1 MSNELANFGDA
12 ASASVTRGAQHDE
25 TLGIQGV
32 YHVMCRDSEGNIK
45 WEDDAPNLVTAVG
58 KQALFDYYFGA
69 TGTAGGTASG
79 ANYLGLCGGTATYTA
94 ADTMSSHT
102 WTEVGGTNAPTY
114 SGTRKTP
121 AFSAATSANPSVLS
135 TSAAVVFSMT
145 GSGTVYGAFINV
157 GGSTAIDN
165 TTGTLFSIGAFT
177 AGSKTVTSGDTI
189 NVTYTLSAAG

>member
-1 MSNELANFGDA
+1 MSSEITKMGDSFG
-12 ASASVTRGAQHDE
+12 ASASYGGGATE
-25 TLGIQGV
+25 NVGMEGV
-32 YHVMCRDSEGNIK
+32 YVATCYDANGNEKWSDTIENLTTNVGRASLNDAYLGNTAAGAVVMG
-45 WEDDAPNLVTAVG
+45 LG
-58 KQALFDYYFGA
+58 
-69 TGTAGGTASG
+69 G
-79 ANYLGLCGGTATYTA
+79 ANGSGTFTPAY
-94 ADTMSSHT
+94 ADTQASHAG
-102 WTEVGGTNAPTY
+102 WFEVGGTNAPTY

-121 AFSAATSANPSVLS
+121 TFSASTSANPAVKS

>member
-1 MSNELANFGDA
+1 MSAEILGMGDKIG
-12 ASASVTRGAQHDE
+12 ASASFGGGNAESVGLEGTYVATCYDANGNEKWTDTIENLTTNVGRANIMNSYFANTGGGAIVMG
-25 TLGIQGV
+25 LG
-32 YHVMCRDSEGNIK
+32 
-45 WEDDAPNLVTAVG
+45 
-58 KQALFDYYFGA
+58 
-69 TGTAGGTASG
+69 G
-79 ANYLGLCGGTATYTA
+79 ANGSSTFTPAYG
-94 ADTMSSHT
+94 DTQSSHAG
-102 WTEVGGTNAPTY
+102 WYEVGNANAPTY

-121 AFSAATSANPSVLS
+121 AFSASTTANPAVLS

-145 GSGTVYGAFINV
+145 SSGTVYGAFINV

>member
-1 MSNELANFGDA
+1 MSSEITKFGDITA
-12 ASASVTRGAQHDE
+12 ATACFGGGAVE
-25 TLGIQGV
+25 TVGLEGV
-32 YHVMCRDSEGNIK
+32 YVATCYDANGNEKWSDTIENLTTNVGRKNLMDS
-45 WEDDAPNLVTAVG
+45 
-58 KQALFDYYFGA
+58 YFGN
-69 TGTAGGTASG
+69 TGGGAIVMGLGG
-79 ANYLGLCGGTATYTA
+79 ANGSATFTPAY
-94 ADTMSSHT
+94 ADTQASHAG
-102 WTEVGGTNAPTY
+102 WFEVGGANAPTY

-121 AFSAATSANPSVLS
+121 SFSAATTANPSVLA

-145 GSGTVYGAFINV
+145 SSGTVYGAFINV

>member
-1 MSNELANFGDA
+1 MSSEITKLGDSFGG
-12 ASASVTRGAQHDE
+12 SASFGGGAVE
-25 TLGIQGV
+25 TVGLEGTYVATCYDANGVEKWSDTIHNLTTNVGRKNLMDSYFANSGGGAIVMGLG
-32 YHVMCRDSEGNIK
+32 
-45 WEDDAPNLVTAVG
+45 
-58 KQALFDYYFGA
+58 
-69 TGTAGGTASG
+69 G
-79 ANYLGLCGGTATYTA
+79 ANGSSTFTPAYT
-94 ADTMSSHT
+94 DTQSSHAG
-102 WTEVGGTNAPTY
+102 WFEVGGANAPTY

-121 AFSAATSANPSVLS
+121 SFSAA

>member
-1 MSNELANFGDA
+1 MSSEITKFGDITA
-12 ASASVTRGAQHDE
+12 ATACFGGGAVE
-25 TLGIQGV
+25 TVGLEGV
-32 YHVMCRDSEGNIK
+32 YVATCYDANGVEKWSDTIENLTTNVGRKNLMDS
-45 WEDDAPNLVTAVG
+45 
-58 KQALFDYYFGA
+58 YFGN
-69 TGTAGGTASG
+69 TGGGAIVMGLGG
-79 ANYLGLCGGTATYTA
+79 ANGSATFTPAY
-94 ADTMSSHT
+94 ADTQASHAG
-102 WTEVGGTNAPTY
+102 WFEVGGANAPTY

-121 AFSAATSANPSVLS
+121 SFSAATTANPSVLA

-145 GSGTVYGAFINV
+145 SSGTVYGAFINV